1 MTIILP
7 QDCVAGWQR
16 ALNADT
22 SMHWDMLAGDLVRHA
37 ADEPDRGVRDDILTL
52 ALVACERAA
61 GVWRTV
67 EAMQRE
73 LDLEEATRGAIDLEA
88 A

>member
-7 QDCVAGWQR
+7 QDCVANWQR
-16 ALNADT
+16 ALNEDS
-22 SMHWDMLAGDLVRHA
+22 SMIWDMLAGDLVRHA
-37 ADEPDRGVRDDILTL
+37 ADEADRSVCDDLLTL

-67 EAMQRE
+67 EAMH
-73 LDLEEATRGAIDLEA
+73 GALDLEA

>member
-7 QDCVAGWQR
+7 QGIPDAWQD
-16 ALNADT
+16 ALTEDT
-22 SMHWDMLAGDLVRHA
+22 YTHWDLLAGELVRHA
-37 ADEPDRGVRDDILTL
+37 ADERDYGVRDDILTL

-61 GVWRTV
+61 VVWRKA
-67 EAMQRE
+67 EALQ
-73 LDLEEATRGAIDLEA
+73 GALDLEA

>member
-7 QDCVAGWQR
+7 QDCVADWQR
-16 ALNADT
+16 ALNEDS
-22 SMHWDMLAGDLVRHA
+22 SMRWDLLAGDLVRHA
-37 ADEPDRGVRDDILTL
+37 ADETDRTVRDDLLTL

-61 GVWRTV
+61 VVWRKA
-67 EAMQRE
+67 EALQ
-73 LDLEEATRGAIDLEA
+73 GALDLEA